1 MVTHD
6 PSHALA
12 CAHHVVIMEAGTV
25 TAEGTP
31 RDVVDTACL
40 ERIYHADVQVM
51 DVQVPKGI
59 QRVCV
64 PLIGETLT

>member
-1 MVTHD
+1 M
-6 PSHALA
+6 
-12 CAHHVVIMEAGTV
+12 CAHHVVIMEEGTV

-51 DVQVPKGI
+51 DIQVPKGT

-64 PLIGETLT
+64 PLIG